1 MPSLS
6 PRTRLA
12 TMAASS
18 AATAH
23 LWQSANAFNDS
34 SLQAVPK
41 VSTFDVRILR
51 LFVKGCALFE
61 PIRSYSWDLQP
72 FRANFDAGPE
82 SGKRRA
88 LYNCYESFR
97 SGIIMV

>member
-51 LFVKGCALFE
+51 LFVKAVQFSSRFGRIHGTCSHSG
-61 PIRSYSWDLQP
+61 PISTPVRRVENGVHSVTATRVSDL
-72 FRANFDAGPE
+72 E
-82 SGKRRA
+82 
-88 LYNCYESFR
+88 L
-97 SGIIMV
+97 